1 MFQSVHRRAWR
12 RVMPRAGAL
21 ALTLVGGLAPTADAD
36 DIRSRQWYLDAMR
49 ADDLWEVSTGK
60 GVTVAVVDTGV
71 NPDAAEIRGR
81 VLKGKD
87 FYSPNPDPWNDTDGH
102 GTNMAITIAGR
113 SSQGGLKGLAPDVKI
128 LPVKAL
134 KEEAS
139 FGALEAAAKGIR
151 YAADTDAQ
159 IINASLGSA
168 PSAKAQKAVDSA
180 VKYALK
186 KGKLVF
192 AATGND
198 GQAGVEYPAAAPGVI
213 AVGSVGSTGKISKFS
228 DYGEQVALAA
238 PGEDIPV
245 HCTQT
250 EGYCRGDGTSASTA
264 LASASAALIWSKHP
278 DWTNNQVLRV
288 MMQTAGH
295 NGPVPSDYIGYG
307 IVRPA
312 KVLLEGKG
320 DPGDPDVNPLLAAR
334 QKESPA
340 PSTSP
345 SPANKGDS
353 KKNKDDDQSQPR
365 QQNAAAESD
374 GGGTLW
380 IVAGGVAAA
389 VAVVG
394 AALAVRARKRRAA

>member
-1 MFQSVHRRAWR
+1 MFHSVHRRAWHR
-12 RVMPRAGAL
+12 AMPLVGAL
-21 ALTLVGGLAPTADAD
+21 ALTLVGGLAPAAGAD
-36 DIRSRQWYLDAMR
+36 DIRSKQWYLDAMR
-49 ADDLWEVSTGK
+49 ADDLWNVSTGK

-71 NPDAAEIRGR
+71 NPEAAEIRGR

-113 SSQGGLKGLAPDVKI
+113 SIQGGVKGLAPDAKI

-139 FGALEAAAKGIR
+139 FGAQGAAAKGIR

-159 IINASLGSA
+159 IINISMGGSPYGKDRA
-168 PSAKAQKAVDSA
+168 EVDSA
-180 VKYALK
+180 VSYALK

-198 GQAGVEYPAAAPGVI
+198 GQEGVEYPAAAPGVV
-213 AVGSVGSTGKISKFS
+213 AVGSVGPTGKVSKFS
-228 DYGEQVALAA
+228 DFGAQVTLAA
-238 PGEDIPV
+238 PGEEIPI
-245 HCTQT
+245 HCTKT
-250 EGYCRGDGTSASTA
+250 EGYCRGDGTSAATA

-278 DWTNNQVLRV
+278 DWTANQVLRV
-288 MMQTAGH
+288 MMETAGH
-295 NGPVPSDYIGYG
+295 DGPVPSKHIGYG
-307 IVRPA
+307 TIRPA
-312 KVLLEGKG
+312 QVLLKGKG

-334 QKESPA
+334 SKESSA

-353 KKNKDDDQSQPR
+353 KENKDDQSRPR
-365 QQNAAAESD
+365 HDEAAAESD

-380 IVAGGVAAA
+380 IVAAVAAA
-389 VAVVG
+389 AVVAVG
-394 AALAVRARKRRAA
+394 AALAVRARNRRAT